1 MPSLFGSGQFINR
14 VKEKFF
20 SEKIHRKVPD
30 SSFLVPDIGKIK
42 AVICEYY
49 SIREE
54 ELLTPKGSLRNKFAI
69 LSVEAPVW
77 QGTKAQEYQ
86 AYFELS

>member
-1 MPSLFGSGQFINR
+1 VFGSDQFINW

-20 SEKIHRKVPD
+20 SEKIHQKVPD

-42 AVICEYY
+42 ATICEYY

-54 ELLTPKGSLRNKFAI
+54 ELLTPERGAFSEPRLVAIYLIRLLREKMDCPGSARSF
-69 LSVEAPVW
+69 P
-77 QGTKAQEYQ
+77 
-86 AYFELS
+86 